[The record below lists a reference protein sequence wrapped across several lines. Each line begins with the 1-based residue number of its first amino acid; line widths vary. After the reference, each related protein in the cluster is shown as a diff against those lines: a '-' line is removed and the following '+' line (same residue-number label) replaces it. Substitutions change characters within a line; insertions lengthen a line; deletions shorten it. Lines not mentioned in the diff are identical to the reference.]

1 MGRPIKKKF
10 FANLNDSFQDQ
21 ATGGTTGYGG
31 EGVASYGTIVA
42 GSGWSATPT
51 VTVSP
56 PDFAFDGAA
65 TATVQVHYKALTAT
79 TVPPAAKGSG
89 YQIGDLL
96 VQHNGATGTYA
107 VWQVTKLRVVDVIIS
122 NQPASQNFDGG
133 ENLVWDSGVDDNWT
147 SPTILF
153 SVASTGNPNYD
164 LGNGDRPY
172 NVSSSTYGVWDGTVG
187 GFPTL
192 APASLSITG
201 GNNTPNNT
209 DPSYNTR
216 GNGDLRGHTGAP
228 SVDNNGS
235 GGTANFTYGIEELAL
250 VSAGDYTDFTSGAKT
265 LDYSTGS
272 GGTGATAN
280 IAYGLLS
287 VDVLTPGRGYTSNT
301 DALLGFSGGTGASA
315 TAVLTQAYDNGLR
328 VTAYVVGGSSGVLG
342 DIMKQEASHRYLVK
356 TAQGQ
361 SQCTLVTTSTLTAGT
376 MNLIATDSLNS
387 TYFVTKLTAHRANL
401 TQYTDGGSGFE
412 YGVTDVAG
420 WTINSATTGT
430 VSISNV

>member
-79 TVPPAAKGSG
+79 PAAKGTG

-107 VWQVTKLRVVDVIIS
+107 TWQVTKLRVLDVTIT
-122 NQPASQNFDGG
+122 NQAASGQFDGG

-147 SPTILF
+147 SPTILA
-153 SVASTGNPNYD
+153 SILSTGNPNYD
-164 LGNGDRPY
+164 LQGNPGPSRPY
-172 NVSSSTYGVWDGTVG
+172 NVGASTYGVWDGTVG

-192 APASLSITG
+192 APASLTITG
-201 GNNTPNNT
+201 GDLSHPN
-209 DPSYNTR
+209 PVPWNTR
-216 GNGDLRGHTGAP
+216 GAGDVRGG
-228 SVDNNGS
+228 SGDNNGA
-235 GGTANFTYGIEELAL
+235 GGTANFTYGIEELTL
-250 VSAGDYTDFTSGAKT
+250 VSAGDYTAFTTGPKT

-272 GGTGATAN
+272 GGSGATAN
-280 IAYGLLS
+280 LTYGLLG
-287 VDVLTPGRGYTSNT
+287 VTVLTPGRGYTSAA
-301 DALLGFSGGTGASA
+301 DALLGFSGSTGASA
-315 TAVLTQAYDNGLR
+315 TAVLTTTYDNGLK
-328 VTAYVVGGSSGVLG
+328 VYAFVAGGSSGVIG

-361 SQCTLVTTSTLTAGT
+361 SQCKLVAKATGSLLEGE
-376 MNLIATDSLNS
+376 MNLVATDSLTS
-387 TYFVTKLTAHRANL
+387 TYFVTKLTSHRANI